1 MSLAKAEKDF
11 VRVVNKIRRLDQ
23 QLSAARERAT
33 KIAHYIEIAREYELS
48 VQRNDTAEAGAA
60 SPSPVRAS
68 QKGVSATAGRAPIR
82 LVREQG

>member
-33 KIAHYIEIAREYELS
+33 KIAHYIEIAREYELG
-48 VQRNDTAEAGAA
+48 VQSNETAEPGAA
-60 SPSPVRAS
+60 LPSPVRAS
-68 QKGVSATAGRAPIR
+68 QKGVSAITGRAPIR
-82 LVREQG
+82 LIREQG